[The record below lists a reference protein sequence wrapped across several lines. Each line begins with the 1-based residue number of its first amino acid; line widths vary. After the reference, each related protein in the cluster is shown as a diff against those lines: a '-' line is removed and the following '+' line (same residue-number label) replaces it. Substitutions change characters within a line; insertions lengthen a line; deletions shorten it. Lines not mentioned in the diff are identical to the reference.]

1 MKRRFN
7 VTGPCIPQRH
17 YMVKLEDRLKNIK
30 EDYIDYGSYFAINR
44 GRQYGKTT
52 TLRAL
57 EEYLKDE
64 YIVLSLDFQEIGT
77 KKFADETIFSK
88 AFADKLRKS
97 LQNTKASD
105 KEILSKI
112 LSDFKAD
119 TPDVGLDELFEYL
132 SSMCEHSSRP
142 IILMIDEVDS
152 ASNNQVFIDFLA
164 QLRAKYL
171 KRDKIPTFHAVI
183 LAGVYNIKNLKLKLR
198 QESEHQYNS
207 PWNVAADFD
216 VDMSFS
222 PGQIASMLTDY
233 AAEHHMEMDV
243 QAVTEEIYQYT
254 SGYPVLVSAICK
266 YIDEKLVRN
275 NDLEKAKQM
284 WSKEGVE
291 ASVKKI
297 LLDNT
302 PLFESMIRHLN
313 DYPEMKKMFQA
324 ILFQGSE
331 FAYNPDVKEIN
342 LACMFGYAVEKNGKV
357 QIANRIFET
366 RLYNYF
372 YSEEELSNAI
382 VHMAKR
388 DKSYFVHND
397 RLDMDIVMKK
407 FVEYF
412 HDIYGQNNEQFVED
426 NGRKFFLLYLKPII
440 NGVGNYYI
448 EAQTR
453 DERRTDIIVD
463 YLGEQ
468 FIIELKIWHGNEYNE
483 RGERQLSD
491 YLDYYHKDK
500 GYMLSFNFNQKKNI
514 GIKKIQIG
522 SKTIVEAVV

>member
-1 MKRRFN
+1 
-7 VTGPCIPQRH
+7 
-17 YMVKLEDRLKNIK
+17 
-30 EDYIDYGSYFAINR
+30 
-44 GRQYGKTT
+44 
-52 TLRAL
+52 
-57 EEYLKDE
+57 
-64 YIVLSLDFQEIGT
+64 
-77 KKFADETIFSK
+77 
-88 AFADKLRKS
+88 
-97 LQNTKASD
+97 
-105 KEILSKI
+105 
-112 LSDFKAD
+112 
-119 TPDVGLDELFEYL
+119 
-132 SSMCEHSSRP
+132 
-142 IILMIDEVDS
+142 MIDEVDS
-152 ASNNQVFIDFLA
+152 VSNNQVFIDFLP

-183 LAGVYNIKNLKLKLR
+183 LAGVYNIKNFKLKLR
-198 QESEHQYNS
+198 QESEHLYNS

-222 PGQIASMLTDY
+222 PGQTASMLTDY

-254 SGYPVLVSAICK
+254 SGYPVLVSAIGK

-275 NDLEKAKQM
+275 NDLEKAKQI

-342 LACMFGYAVEKNGKV
+342 LTCMFGYAVEKHGKV

-388 DKSYFVHND
+388 DKKYK
-397 RLDMDIVMKK
+397 L
-407 FVEYF
+407 E
-412 HDIYGQNNEQFVED
+412 
-426 NGRKFFLLYLKPII
+426 
-440 NGVGNYYI
+440 
-448 EAQTR
+448 
-453 DERRTDIIVD
+453 
-463 YLGEQ
+463 
-468 FIIELKIWHGNEYNE
+468 
-483 RGERQLSD
+483 
-491 YLDYYHKDK
+491 
-500 GYMLSFNFNQKKNI
+500 
-514 GIKKIQIG
+514 IK
-522 SKTIVEAVV
+522 VPH